1 MDLSGIAGAEM
12 KENATKE
19 PVIVANALIGIFD
32 ILGAK
37 AMYDANENAKVE
49 SIVRF
54 IVDAFTKSIQAP
66 KDELLMYVKDDPDI
80 YGKITKLI
88 DNTLSY
94 VYGDTIV
101 VLCDVSAFC
110 GNKMLL
116 LYEYFWSMAIEV
128 TRYMFMHGIPIR
140 GCLNLGTTARYTDE
154 SKIVVSGK
162 AYVDAIRNADGLEF
176 SGTVLTDEFY
186 KVIAESNKDLNLSLQ
201 NLVQLPCVVKDR
213 KNKNRIT
220 QNMWC
225 IDWLDD
231 TDFLKDQADVRKLIL
246 DSFSGYG
253 KGVHGSVID
262 KVNNTETIIRLM
274 KDQRLKKAR
283 HDD

>member
-1 MDLSGIAGAEM
+1 M
-12 KENATKE
+12 KENATTE
-19 PVIVANALIGIFD
+19 SVIVANALIGIFD

-54 IVDAFTKSIQAP
+54 IVDAFSEAIQAP
-66 KDELLMYVKDDPDI
+66 KDELLMYAKDDPDI
-80 YGKITKLI
+80 CGKITKLV

-101 VLCDVSAFC
+101 VLCDVTAFC
-110 GNKMLL
+110 GSKMLL
-116 LYEYFWSMAIEV
+116 FYEYFWLMAIAI

-140 GCLNLGTTARYTDE
+140 GCLNLGTTARYTSE
-154 SKIVVSGK
+154 NKIVVSGK
-162 AYVDAIRNADGLEF
+162 AYVDAIRKADGLEF

-186 KVIAESNKDLNLSLQ
+186 KVIAESNKELNLPLQ

-213 KNKNRIT
+213 THKNCIT

-231 TDFLKDQADVRKLIL
+231 TDSLNDQADIRQLIF
-246 DSFSGYG
+246 DSFSGHD
-253 KGVHGSVID
+253 KVVCGSVID
-262 KVNNTETIIRLM
+262 KINNTETIIRLM
-274 KDQRLKKAR
+274 KGQRQRKSR
-283 HDD
+283 HDG